1 LKAGNSSEAIIRRTK
16 IFTTILSIGLVIGI
30 VTSALLSSITLFQFS
45 NNMINDV
52 KAISSGGIQGG
63 RVGGV
68 AYHATHKQVTM
79 IAEDATVELR
89 PGVRVGVWT
98 FNGTV
103 PGPTLRFTEGDNVTI
118 HFINRTPVPHT
129 LHLHGDHNAMADGVF
144 EMILP
149 NQTYTYNF
157 IAGPAGAFPYHCHAL
172 PTAQHMRMGMYGLM
186 IIDPK
191 DSSIL
196 KPAREYGIVM
206 GEYDKNWTNVEAQ
219 YYLNNGYFDQYMG
232 NDSLRVRQNELV
244 RLYVVNM
251 GTALVY
257 PFHIHGTVFKAYPSG
272 LISNVPEDRQT
283 VLIGPGDAT
292 IIEAKWQYP
301 GSFLFHAHGIEE
313 ERGDMGCF
321 YVIPSTIVAGQTSTN
336 NHVCSWQN
344 STSLTIKTSPALT
357 PITNNSIS
365 MINWQYQLQKKLQK
379 PISLS
384 ASQENEN
391 AATISSMNMHNSN
404 IDKRNLSTQKMSSS
418 PSSSTSTIDIPVG
431 AATPKNG
438 QYYAPENTQLPANS
452 KVTWSNKDTIPH
464 TATADDNSFD
474 TDLINPGASSS
485 PVTLS
490 GSAGTHITYHCALH
504 PWMKASITLSSLH
517 TAGQVQNVP
526 SPSLTAGGG
535 PQQQSVLPTHS
546 TVVKSLPK
554 STSTTLGIESENKDN
569 WITANHDIYGT
580 RSSQQTIIGKNNVN
594 NLQVKWIF
602 HSNFPIEVPPVI
614 AGNRG
619 YVIDNGMRI
628 MAFDVNTGL
637 NIWKYDPGASR
648 VRVVGQTAHG
658 ITYDNGIIFAGTGGN
673 ATVIALNATNG
684 KLLWQS
690 VPIGDPT
697 KGYRAPGPP
706 TVWKDIVIEGNAL
719 GDNPPFPAL
728 HGVLTA
734 FNRTNGEKIWNL
746 RTTVGSWVQGKNA
759 TINGGA
765 STWSGGALD
774 PKTGVFYVPT
784 GNASPDFNDTSRP
797 GPNPYSSS
805 MLAVDARTGHILWV
819 KQLVKHNTHDWDGG
833 LGSSLATLTTF
844 NGTKEKT
851 VIVHGTKRGDAYA
864 VDAANGKVIWNDTVA
879 VQYNTEVQAKP
890 NGTGPVWPGPG
901 GGVLGYTANDNHT
914 AYFAV
919 TNMAYNFFSSEGGH
933 VAPSFNA
940 IANGIG
946 NGTITGI
953 DIKTGKIKWVYP
965 TEFPTLVSPA
975 VTNGVVFSGHLT
987 ATGTPY
993 TFRGSDGAPLDTPL
1007 NLSGIVMALDA
1018 DTGKKLWEFNVGSP
1032 LGTGGPSL
1040 GHGMLFVTT
1049 GNPGSTPN
1057 KGGDI
1062 VAFGLPSP

>member
-1 LKAGNSSEAIIRRTK
+1 MKSSNSSEATSRRKK

-30 VTSALLSSITLFQFS
+30 VTSASLSSISLFQL
-45 NNMINDV
+45 NNSDLIKDA
-52 KAISSGGIQGG
+52 KAISNSGIQRGG
-63 RVGGV
+63 RIGV
-68 AYHATHKQVTM
+68 VYSTPHKEVTM
-79 IAEDATVELR
+79 VAKDATIEVK
-89 PGVRVGVWT
+89 PGLRVGVWT

-118 HFINRTPVPHT
+118 HFINKTPVPHT
-129 LHLHGDHNAMADGVF
+129 LHLHGDHNASADGVF
-144 EMILP
+144 ETILP

-206 GEYDKNWTNVEAQ
+206 GEYDKNWTNIEAQ

-232 NDSLRVRQNELV
+232 NDSLGVRQNELV

-272 LISNVPEDRQT
+272 LISNKPEDRQT

-313 ERGDMGCF
+313 EKGDMGCF
-321 YVIPSTIVAGQTSTN
+321 YVIPSGSLAGKASPG
-336 NHVCSWQN
+336 NHICSWQN
-344 STSLTIKTSPALT
+344 STSLNIKTTPTLT
-357 PITNNSIS
+357 PITNKSIS
-365 MINWQYQLQKKLQK
+365 MIDWQYQLQKKLQK
-379 PISLS
+379 PILVT
-384 ASQENEN
+384 ASQENEQ
-391 AATISSMNMHNSN
+391 AATMSSMNMHTNN
-404 IDKRNLSTQKMSSS
+404 INKKNLPAQQM
-418 PSSSTSTIDIPVG
+418 PSSSISTIDIPVG

-438 QYYAPENTQLPANS
+438 QYFTPENTQVPTNS
-452 KVTWSNKDTIPH
+452 KITWNNKDTIPH

-474 TDLINPGASSS
+474 TDLINPGSSS
-485 PVTLS
+485 GPVTLS
-490 GSAGTHITYHCALH
+490 GSIGNRITYHCALH
-504 PWMKASITLSSLH
+504 PWMKASITLSSS
-517 TAGQVQNVP
+517 TAVGGGVAGKVQQQNIR
-526 SPSLTAGGG
+526 PSLAAAG
-535 PQQQSVLPTHS
+535 PQQQTMPIHS
-546 TVVKSLPK
+546 KVIKVLPK
-554 STSTTLGIESENKDN
+554 STSTTLGIESKNKDN

-580 RSSQQTIIGKNNVN
+580 RSSKQTIIGKNNVN
-594 NLQVKWIF
+594 KLQVKWIF

-614 AGNRG
+614 VGDRG
-619 YVIDNGMRI
+619 YTIDNGMRI

-648 VRVVGQTAHG
+648 LRVVGQTAHG

-673 ATVIALNATNG
+673 ATVVALNATNG

-690 VPIGDPT
+690 VPVGDPT

-728 HGVLTA
+728 HGVITA

-746 RTTVGSWVQGKNA
+746 TTTIGSWVQGKNA

-774 PKTGVFYVPT
+774 PKTGIFYIPT
-784 GNASPDFNDTSRP
+784 GNSSPDFNDTSRP

-805 MLAVDARTGHILWV
+805 MLAVDAKTGHILWV

-833 LGSSLATLTTF
+833 LGSSLATLTMS
-844 NGTKEKT
+844 NGTKGAKT

-864 VDAANGKVIWNDTVA
+864 IDAANGKVIWNDTVA
-879 VQYNTEVQAKP
+879 VQHNTEVQAKP

-919 TNMAYNFFSSEGGH
+919 TNMAYNFFSLEGG
-933 VAPSFNA
+933 
-940 IANGIG
+940 
-946 NGTITGI
+946 
-953 DIKTGKIKWVYP
+953 
-965 TEFPTLVSPA
+965 
-975 VTNGVVFSGHLT
+975 
-987 ATGTPY
+987 
-993 TFRGSDGAPLDTPL
+993 
-1007 NLSGIVMALDA
+1007 
-1018 DTGKKLWEFNVGSP
+1018 
-1032 LGTGGPSL
+1032 
-1040 GHGMLFVTT
+1040 
-1049 GNPGSTPN
+1049 
-1057 KGGDI
+1057 
-1062 VAFGLPSP
+1062 